1 MQFDTGSQVR
11 STVGVCSS
19 LDADVQ
25 QQKHQYRRLK
35 ELVVAGFDGMG
46 WQTGF
51 VRIIMKRSPLLRR
64 VHLLDGQI
72 MDNGQKLG
80 SFQIVPCRREWQW
93 HECER
98 AEVVEDLTAGVRWPP
113 EIILE

>member
-1 MQFDTGSQVR
+1 MQFDTSPQVE
-11 STVGVCSS
+11 SSVGFCYS
-19 LDADVQ
+19 ANTDVQ
-25 QQKHQYRRLK
+25 QQQQQYRRLK
-35 ELVVAGFDGMG
+35 ELVVAGFKGMG

-64 VHLLDGQI
+64 VHLLDGQV
-72 MDNGQKLG
+72 MDNGQELP
-80 SFQIVPCRREWQW
+80 QQW